1 LKTKLTN
8 QKKHKA
14 MKTIIYA
21 MVLLLVS
28 ASLQVNSQTALLSSI
43 NSNEQKITHVKA
55 IESKYV
61 DGKVYLHI
69 TVNGNTENQVLAV
82 ERSLDAKNYT
92 VRGYITINGNNAQ
105 FDLAYYFTDE
115 SPVTANLYY
124 RLSGNSL
131 YNEQVYSETVS
142 VTPIDE
148 NKAPSDIIITT
159 PNTASIPSSII
170 TPICDEQTNTLLV
183 GTK

>member
-1 LKTKLTN
+1 MKTK
-8 QKKHKA
+8 
-14 MKTIIYA
+14 IYT
-21 MVLLLVS
+21 LLLLLIS
-28 ASLQVNSQTALLSSI
+28 ASLRVNSQTSMLNPV
-43 NSNEQKITHVKA
+43 NSNEQKITHVKGV
-55 IESKYV
+55 ESKYV

-92 VRGYITINGNNAQ
+92 VIGYITINGNNAQ

-124 RLSGNSL
+124 RLSGNAIN
-131 YNEQVYSETVS
+131 NESVYSETVS